1 MNELENIGEDHEITV
16 TRLFDMLTGLDRNT
30 GYPVAE
36 PIFWQNS
43 LWAHKLAATL
53 CWAYYVTQKIEV
65 EPNYYTEKIWN
76 ELPDN
81 LPSILGISGF
91 SVRPAILLRWIWA
104 RRLNRRYI
112 NRKLMT
118 VGGEYCSTEKALE
131 WLSDNPEEIKLSND
145 YGEGVV
151 AYIFSLA
158 QKSGEANSG
167 DPPPTLE
174 KAYLMSRYLY
184 LAQESSRIISRKNL
198 DLIFPRLPQIYFG
211 QWKLLLN
218 LILAM
223 LTACRK
229 NTNIG
234 DRKLNSIRECS
245 LLIQRAFTI
254 IDQKISPDNERIAAS
269 HFDYE
274 FIYLRL
280 SESLESSINMVDRTS
295 RTHMSIFQHKYY
307 CHDDHSDPDFQ
318 MDYTLAYMFAPRAR
332 YIHQEVLS
340 AHDQLKEIINR
351 RSDNSSPPP
360 ATGAK

>member
-1 MNELENIGEDHEITV
+1 
-16 TRLFDMLTGLDRNT
+16 
-30 GYPVAE
+30 
-36 PIFWQNS
+36 
-43 LWAHKLAATL
+43 
-53 CWAYYVTQKIEV
+53 
-65 EPNYYTEKIWN
+65 
-76 ELPDN
+76 
-81 LPSILGISGF
+81 
-91 SVRPAILLRWIWA
+91 
-104 RRLNRRYI
+104 
-112 NRKLMT
+112 
-118 VGGEYCSTEKALE
+118 
-131 WLSDNPEEIKLSND
+131 
-145 YGEGVV
+145 
-151 AYIFSLA
+151 
-158 QKSGEANSG
+158 
-167 DPPPTLE
+167 
-174 KAYLMSRYLY
+174 MSRYLY

-223 LTACRK
+223 LAGSPK
-229 NTNIG
+229 NTNTG
-234 DRKLNSIRECS
+234 GSKLNSIRECS

-254 IDQKISPDNERIAAS
+254 IDKQVSADNERIAAS

-360 ATGAK
+360 GTGDAMHDYEGHAAATDITQPSVASSPAEESHEK